1 MGHAPISHDLTTVIE
16 DAHMYPWVL
25 AFHIISFTCWF
36 AALFYLP
43 RLFIYHAHAMRQND
57 GQGTTRFQIME
68 RKLYGAIMTP
78 AMILTVVLGL
88 WLVALDFQV
97 YLTAGWFYVKAVLVV
112 LLIGFHHICKAH
124 MKRFASGTNRRGG
137 GYYRVFGVIPA
148 VLLIAVV
155 ILSVV
160 KPF

>member
-1 MGHAPISHDLTTVIE
+1 
-16 DAHMYPWVL
+16 MYAWVL
-25 AFHIISFTCWF
+25 ALHIISFTCWF

-43 RLFIYHAHAMRQND
+43 RLFIYHAHALRQDD
-57 GQGTTRFQIME
+57 GQGSTRFQIME
-68 RKLYGAIMTP
+68 RKLYAAIMTP
-78 AMILTVVLGL
+78 AMILTLIFGI
-88 WLVALDFQV
+88 WLLALDVQY

-124 MKRFASGTNRRGG
+124 MKRFAAGTNRRGG

-148 VLLIAVV
+148 ILLIAIV